1 MKRFLPGCIALV
13 VFGAFVATLV
23 FLWAKSREPAQVF
36 ETDVP
41 FRTDIVKKTVATGA
55 VVPRNEVS
63 IKSRVSG
70 VVDVLFVEPGDEVAS
85 GDLIARIRIIPD
97 SVTLN
102 NARSAVD
109 SSRIGLDEAAAEL
122 KRGQSLYAQHA
133 LSRAELDRLEVD
145 HRMRQSE
152 FNAALVN
159 LQLVREGAAG
169 GGSHVS
175 TEVRST
181 VSGMVLA
188 LGVKKGES
196 VIESNNFNE
205 GTTIADVA
213 DMSDMIFQGNVDESE
228 VGKIREGMA
237 LDIAIGAALDDSF
250 GGNLEYIAPKGQ
262 LLDGAV
268 QFEIRAALEAVDGVF
283 VRAGSSAT
291 ADIVLDRRDD
301 VLAVKE
307 SVLRFDDGV
316 PYVDVERGEQQFEP
330 RKIEVGLSDGIQ
342 IEVLSGLTADERVKK
357 QEG

>member
-1 MKRFLPGCIALV
+1 MKRILPGCIG
-13 VFGAFVATLV
+13 VFVPLAFIVTLV
-23 FLWAKSREPAQVF
+23 FLWAKAREPEQVF

-41 FRTDIVKKTVATGA
+41 FRADIVKKTVATGA
-55 VVPRNEVS
+55 VVPRNEVA

-70 VVDVLFVEPGDEVAS
+70 VVDELLVEPGDAVVA
-85 GDLIARIRIIPD
+85 GELMARIRIIPD

-102 NARSAVD
+102 NARSARD
-109 SSRIGLDEAAAEL
+109 SARIGLDEATAEL
-122 KRGQSLYAQHA
+122 DRGRALFAQQA
-133 LSRAELDRLEVD
+133 LSRAELERLEVE
-145 HRMRQSE
+145 HRMRTSE
-152 FNAALVN
+152 YNAAGVN

-169 GGSHVS
+169 GGGHVS

-181 VSGMVLA
+181 VAGMVLTI
-188 LGVKKGES
+188 GVKEGES

-237 LDIAIGAALDDSF
+237 LDIAIGAALDQGF
-250 GGNLEYIAPKGQ
+250 AGELEYIAPKGQ

-268 QFEIRAALEAVDGVF
+268 QFEIRAALAAVDGVF

-291 ADIVLDRRDD
+291 ADIVLERRDD
-301 VLAVKE
+301 VLAVRE
-307 SVLRFDDGV
+307 SVLRFEEGV
-316 PYVDVERGEQQFEP
+316 PYVDVEGGEQEFEA
-330 RKIEVGLSDGIQ
+330 RAIEVGLSDGIQ
-342 IEVLSGLTADERVKK
+342 IEVLSGLAAHERVKK